1 VSRFADSLVG
11 KDVYVKL
18 EKDWSV
24 QGRLARIE
32 DAGLVIERLGVP
44 PVFVSLSRIGT
55 LEEAQGLDLP
65 VPPDS
70 GVSGGAP
77 GGMRGR

>member
-1 VSRFADSLVG
+1 VSRFVDGLVG

-32 DAGLVIERLGVP
+32 EAGLVIERLGAP
-44 PVFVSLSRIGT
+44 PVLVSFSRIGT
-55 LEEAQGLDLP
+55 LEEAQGQDP
-65 VPPDS
+65 TAAPP
-70 GVSGGAP
+70 GPARP
-77 GGMRGR
+77 AR

>member
-1 VSRFADSLVG
+1 
-11 KDVYVKL
+11 VKL

-24 QGRLARIE
+24 QGRLAHIE
-32 DAGLVIERLGVP
+32 ATGLVIERLGVP

-65 VPPDS
+65 VTAD
-70 GVSGGAP
+70 P
-77 GGMRGR
+77 GRAR

>member
-1 VSRFADSLVG
+1 MSRFIDSLIG

-32 DAGLVIERLGVP
+32 DAGLVIERVGIP
-44 PVFVSLSRIGT
+44 PVFVSFDRIGT
-55 LEEAQGLDLP
+55 LEEAQGLDTP
-65 VPPDS
+65 APRP
-70 GVSGGAP
+70 GA
-77 GGMRGR
+77 GS